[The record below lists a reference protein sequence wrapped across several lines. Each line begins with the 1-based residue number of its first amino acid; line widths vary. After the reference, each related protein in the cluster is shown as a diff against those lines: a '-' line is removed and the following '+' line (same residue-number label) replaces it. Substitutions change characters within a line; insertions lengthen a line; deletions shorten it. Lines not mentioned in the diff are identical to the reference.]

1 MARRRK
7 KSTRVMA
14 RRRRSSR
21 RYSGIGAVSTS
32 EVLALVG
39 GAVASRF
46 VVNSLGK
53 AFPTLVSSANT
64 KAVTQIALGL
74 ATKPVA
80 NMLGIKSPMADAL
93 GKGMIVAGGYELVK
107 VVAPNVMGA
116 ADEGDVIVVN
126 GMDELSEVNG
136 MDEIGYSADE
146 LAEVN
151 GMDEIGD
158 ADYYDI

>member
-53 AFPTLVSSANT
+53 AFPSLVGSANT
-64 KAVTQIALGL
+64 KAIAQVALGL

-93 GKGMIVAGGYELVK
+93 GKGMIVAGGYELVR
-107 VVAPNVMGA
+107 VVAPTVMGA
-116 ADEGDVIVVN
+116 TDEGDVIVVN
-126 GMDELSEVNG
+126 GMDLSEVNG

-146 LAEVN
+146 LSEVN
-151 GMDEIGD
+151 GMDEIGGD
-158 ADYYDI
+158 EDFYDI

>member
-7 KSTRVMA
+7 KSRTVMA
-14 RRRRSSR
+14 RRRRSTR

-46 VVNSLGK
+46 VVNALGK
-53 AFPTLVSSANT
+53 SFPSLVGSANT
-64 KAVTQIALGL
+64 KAIAQVALGL
-74 ATKPVA
+74 ATKPIA
-80 NMLGIKSPMADAL
+80 GMLGVKSPMADAL

-126 GMDELSEVNG
+126 GMDVSEING
-136 MDEIGYSADE
+136 MDEIGASADE
-146 LAEVN
+146 LMEIN

-158 ADYYDI
+158 ADYYDY